1 MIENNGTTPEFQ
13 GNPES
18 GIDRFLNQS
27 NTLPAEVSGIP
38 DKDTL
43 IAQNVE
49 LTNKV
54 ELLESNLAF
63 ANSRIEALEQGI
75 AQANKERMNWFDRY
89 YSAKEFIQESIDNGE
104 WSESELAEPFW
115 EILAERL
122 NLNIATE
129 REITVTATWT
139 LTVKTA
145 KQSLSNWDFDLSI
158 DADSGELEIVS
169 GESDPQIDI
178 SE

>member
-54 ELLESNLAF
+54 IDLEAKLADMTTAKDSWYKSWSDLTVDIRRAEAEFKDVLEGDIDSEDIIKAYGPALSHLGWSFTREVEIEL
-63 ANSRIEALEQGI
+63 
-75 AQANKERMNWFDRY
+75 
-89 YSAKEFIQESIDNGE
+89 
-104 WSESELAEPFW
+104 
-115 EILAERL
+115 
-122 NLNIATE
+122 
-129 REITVTATWT
+129 TVTYRGTIELPVGIEVDNLDASDFSVESYIGHDSYNAD
-139 LTVKTA
+139 LTHW
-145 KQSLSNWDFDLSI
+145 N
-158 DADSGELEIVS
+158 
-169 GESDPQIDI
+169 SDV
-178 SE
+178 EER